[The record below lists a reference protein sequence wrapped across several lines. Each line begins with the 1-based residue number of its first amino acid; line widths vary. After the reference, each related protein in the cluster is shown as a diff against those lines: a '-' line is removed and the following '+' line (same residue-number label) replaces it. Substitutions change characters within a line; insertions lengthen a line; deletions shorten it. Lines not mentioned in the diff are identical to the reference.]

1 MEGMMAGE
9 GAPEEGLDLGIGGE
23 RVLFVFL
30 EFYYWLQ
37 MSLCFFFFCLFLE
50 SEDEELTLVGGEIE
64 ALHFDLELNLDME
77 I

>member
-1 MEGMMAGE
+1 
-9 GAPEEGLDLGIGGE
+9 
-23 RVLFVFL
+23 
-30 EFYYWLQ
+30 

-50 SEDEELTLVGGEIE
+50 SEDEGLTLVGGEIE